1 MLVDEGSVAF
11 GGAGVLG
18 TFDVVDSQFRV
29 ETDGLS
35 DA

>member
-11 GGAGVLG
+11 GSAGVLG

-29 ETDGLS
+29 EAYGLS

>member
-11 GGAGVLG
+11 GSAGVLG

-29 ETDGLS
+29 EANGFS
-35 DA
+35 HA

>member
-18 TFDVVDSQFRV
+18 TFDVVDGQFRV
-29 ETDGLS
+29 ETGGLS
-35 DA
+35 DT

>member
-11 GGAGVLG
+11 RGAGVLW

-35 DA
+35 HT

>member
-1 MLVDEGSVAF
+1 MLVDEGSVDF

-18 TFDVVDSQFRV
+18 TFDVVDGQFRV

>member
-1 MLVDEGSVAF
+1 MHVDEGSVAF

-18 TFDVVDSQFRV
+18 TFDVVDGQFRV